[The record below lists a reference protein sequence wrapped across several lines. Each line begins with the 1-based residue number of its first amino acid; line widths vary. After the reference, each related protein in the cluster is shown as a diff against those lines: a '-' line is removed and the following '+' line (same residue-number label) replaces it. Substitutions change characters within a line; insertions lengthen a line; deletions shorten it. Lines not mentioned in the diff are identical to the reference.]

1 MGGKYD
7 ITCESIDK
15 ELLRIQAHEY
25 WKGFCVM
32 RSGYMEII
40 CSKGK
45 LHGKSLSHPRTRV
58 WM

>member
-15 ELLRIQAHEY
+15 ELRIQAHEY
-25 WKGFCVM
+25 RKGFCVM
-32 RSGYMEII
+32 RSGHMEII
-40 CSKGK
+40 CSKGE
-45 LHGKSLSHPRTRV
+45 LHGKLLSHTRTRV